1 MKLYKLL
8 TFIVLFSILR
18 CYISIAQEHN
28 GFGDSTNQP
37 KHNPR
42 TATIY
47 STILPG
53 LGQVYNKKYWK
64 VPLIYGAGIGMVYA
78 LNYYQIRYNIFKEA
92 YFTGAPNTEYIIYNH
107 KFDYEQLPL
116 YMEHYRRNRD
126 LSIFGIAVVYLLN
139 VFDAMVDSYFT
150 EFDISDNL
158 TFNLNPIFIENNANS
173 TSIALKFAVS
183 F

>member
-1 MKLYKLL
+1 MTLYKLL
-8 TFIVLFSILR
+8 TLIVLFSFLS
-18 CYISIAQEHN
+18 CHISIAQKHN
-28 GFGDSTNQP
+28 DFGDSTNQS

-47 STILPG
+47 SAILPG

-64 VPLIYGAGIGMVYA
+64 VPLIYGAGIGMVYS

-92 YFTGAPNTEYIIYNH
+92 YFTGAQNKEYIKYNH
-107 KFDYEQLPL
+107 KFDYNQLPL

-139 VFDAMVDSYFT
+139 VIDAMVDSYFT

-158 TFNLNPIFIENNANS
+158 TFNLNPVFIENNAIS